1 MPKLS
6 NNEKSPFTDIIR
18 LSALDLSANATA
30 ITAGTYRIATIP
42 LGGFVEL
49 ATLARPTAFN
59 AEVTAATASVGI
71 TSGTAT
77 SLIAATDIGATT
89 SAIAPLSNSGG
100 AYTAN
105 SGIAG
110 TTRAVNAST
119 TAGGD
124 GVFLKI
130 AFTGGQP
137 TAGDVVIGLRIIDT
151 AQYLS

>member
-18 LSALDLSANATA
+18 LSASDLSANATA
-30 ITAGTYRIATIP
+30 ITGGTYRIATIP

-59 AEVTAATASVGI
+59 AEVTVATASVGI

-77 SLIAATDIGATT
+77 SLIAATDISSS
-89 SAIAPLSNSGG
+89 SAIAPLSNSGS

-137 TAGDVVIGLRIIDT
+137 TAGDIVIGLRIIDT
-151 AQYLS
+151 VQYLS